1 MAKVARHRTA
11 FTVRLN
17 QDDRELARWLGQY
30 AHDHTMT
37 KIVKLALYQFAGL
50 EPPGTLAA
58 LASDAPRPAEDQAV
72 TPDVIREILRSE
84 LSTTRLAPARRDDPG
99 GGEGDG
105 GGSPSGGID
114 MSRRARARRKRCTAR
129 IQNRPDGRGPGQAA
143 DRQHPGHGRA
153 SPGEP
158 AALISPSDT

>member
-84 LSTTRLAPARRDDPG
+84 LSTTRLAPARREDPG

-105 GGSPSGGID
+105 GESPSGGID
-114 MSRRARARRKRCTAR
+114 MSPRRARSVPKAVHMPAR
-129 IQNRPDGRGPGQAA
+129 IPEPALTAEDSARLLIASIRGY
-143 DRQHPGHGRA
+143 GRA
-153 SPGEP
+153 SLG
-158 AALISPSDT
+158 